1 MAFEDKYIG
10 FPPEIRLTHLIHLVA
25 FFGLALSG
33 FFIHNPLGLGA
44 LAAVKW
50 VRFTHTVSAIFFY
63 ATFVFRLYYA
73 FGTGD
78 YVNFKLLPED
88 LPQAKEWLKYYFFL
102 RPEKP
107 VQRKYNPLQKFTYYT
122 LITLLLLQAASGLG
136 LYFKHDFPW
145 VLAIMA
151 GLQSVRTLHFFVAV
165 ILTAIV
171 GLHFYLTLTAADQRL
186 RKSMFALGRIRSR
199 D

>member
-1 MAFEDKYIG
+1 MKTSTLG
-10 FPPEIRLTHLIHLVA
+10 FPPEIRLTHFIHLVA

-33 FFIHNPLGLGA
+33 FFIHNPLA
-44 LAAVKW
+44 LSGFAELKW

-78 YVNFKLLPED
+78 YLNFKLLPED
-88 LPQAKEWLKYYFFL
+88 WPQTKQWLKYYFFL

-107 VQRKYNPLQKFTYYT
+107 IQRKYNPLQKFTYYT
-122 LITLLLLQAASGLG
+122 LITLLLLQAFTGLA
-136 LYFKHDFPW
+136 LYLKHNFRW
-145 VLAIMA
+145 ALSVLG
-151 GLQSVRTLHFFVAV
+151 GLQRARTLHFFLAV
-165 ILTAIV
+165 VLSAIV
-171 GLHFYLTLTAADQRL
+171 ALHFYLTLTAADQRL